1 MYQYRTLLHV
11 AGVRCQFLPLPAP
24 SLVPAPYKNH
34 LNFLADFLQNQATP
48 DTLVVMSGERKLR
61 SATGVN
67 VPTSRFVDVQV
78 GPLRVGELVR
88 AAWRETGYETFYDA
102 HITHDHGDDSYGVK
116 FVDGD
121 TDPALSSRH
130 MIRSNGVTPPAP
142 PGATLKTP
150 RRVDNAQLSFPKSQ
164 DNIVAADNAALQT

>member
-1 MYQYRTLLHV
+1 M
-11 AGVRCQFLPLPAP
+11 
-24 SLVPAPYKNH
+24 
-34 LNFLADFLQNQATP
+34 
-48 DTLVVMSGERKLR
+48 
-61 SATGVN
+61 
-67 VPTSRFVDVQV
+67 
-78 GPLRVGELVR
+78 GPLRVGEFVR

-150 RRVDNAQLSFPKSQ
+150 RRGHNAQRSFPKSQ